1 MLHLFTS
8 VWVLPYCMG
17 VLFPQLHVQWLS
29 THKGLAAVH
38 SKKLL
43 HVCNACAGYEEF
55 AGKLIGALQ
64 DAIEADL
71 SDMEERQVSS
81 CPCVLA

>member
-1 MLHLFTS
+1 M
-8 VWVLPYCMG
+8 VVL
-17 VLFPQLHVQWLS
+17 VDQLSWPSPHV
-29 THKGLAAVH
+29 GPPAVH
-38 SKKLL
+38 IREIQLRY
-43 HVCNACAGYEEF
+43 VCAGYEEF

-81 CPCVLA
+81 CPYIIA